1 MRISL
6 EEIIAATR
14 KTHPKASDREI
25 AHVLVAALGDD
36 MAASV
41 PSKDDR
47 AYALRFAIDILNA
60 GARPLR
66 PHQATTAPMGICD
79 VFDVAEAVLIYLET
93 GRTGISADEIEIKQF
108 S

>member
-6 EEIIAATR
+6 EEIIATTR

-36 MAASV
+36 MTASV

-60 GARPLR
+60 GARPMR
-66 PHQATTAPMGICD
+66 PNQSASSMGICD